1 MQQNKLKT
9 HKFLVMNR
17 RNALKNM
24 GKAMGY
30 AVATPTILSILQS
43 CKQEVSITWVP
54 EFFSLDEA
62 KMVEGF
68 ADLIIP
74 KTDIP
79 GAKEL
84 NVAKFIDMYA
94 NEVISIDEGKEIK
107 SKAATTLIELGG
119 ADVST
124 DKYDALLAKYLKAT
138 DSEKD
143 AFNEEEKSVS
153 EFVNQVKGMTVWGFK
168 TSEEIGENVMAY
180 DPIPGAYIGCESL
193 EELTGGKAWSSL

>member
-24 GKAMGY
+24 GMAMGY
-30 AVATPTILSILQS
+30 AVATPAVLSILQS

-124 DKYDALLAKYLKAT
+124 EKYDALLAKYLKAT

-143 AFNEEEKSVS
+143 AFSGEEKSVL